1 MRNLERGDCSN
12 LHFEKIAVS
21 TVREMVGRARTK
33 KRDMLGSYELGNPDE
48 GWSLDM
54 VQAGTGNCGSFES

>member
-1 MRNLERGDCSN
+1 M
-12 LHFEKIAVS
+12 HFEKIAVS